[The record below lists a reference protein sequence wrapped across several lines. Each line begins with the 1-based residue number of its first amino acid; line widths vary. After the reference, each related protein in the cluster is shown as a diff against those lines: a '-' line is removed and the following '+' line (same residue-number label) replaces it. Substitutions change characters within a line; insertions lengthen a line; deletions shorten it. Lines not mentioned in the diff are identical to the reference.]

1 MRILPMKKLLAT
13 LLLSSLIPT
22 SANAVDGD
30 YYEFI
35 ERKTILNL
43 SETAEKEVEQD
54 RIRATLRIQEEARE
68 NTMVQN
74 RINKAMQE
82 GVEIAKKYNTIKV
95 STGRYNVNERYNN
108 KLRTNDGWKGSQE
121 IILDS
126 ENKDDILEL
135 VQKLQ
140 KQGFNMSGMSYYLS
154 RDKAAS
160 YRTELINE
168 ALKRVQDRAA
178 SVSKQLGAKHWHI
191 GSVDVSGSNNARPM
205 MRTMGAMKMSLNESA
220 DMVAPVVES
229 GEDRVNVSIRVAV
242 VLDMRD

>member
-1 MRILPMKKLLAT
+1 MKKLLST
-13 LLLSSLIPT
+13 LALLSVLPL
-22 SANAVDGD
+22 SANAADGD

-35 ERKTILNL
+35 KRKTILNL

-54 RIRATLRIQEEARE
+54 RIRATLRIEEEARE
-68 NTMVQN
+68 SAMVQN

-82 GVEIAKKYNTIKV
+82 GVETAKKYKNIKV
-95 STGRYNVNERYNN
+95 STGRYNVNERYNS
-108 KLRTNDGWKGSQE
+108 KLRTNDGWKGAQE

-126 ENKDDILEL
+126 DNKEDILEL

-140 KQGFNMSGMSYYLS
+140 KSGFNMSGMSYYLS
-154 RDKAAS
+154 REKAAS

-178 SVSKQLGAKHWHI
+178 SVSKQLGAKHWHV

-205 MRTMGAMKMSLNESA
+205 MRTMGTMKMSLNESTSMA
-220 DMVAPVVES
+220 APVVES
-229 GEDRVNVSIRVAV
+229 GEDTVNVTIRVAV

>member
-1 MRILPMKKLLAT
+1 MKKLLST
-13 LLLSSLIPT
+13 LALLSLLPL

-43 SETAEKEVEQD
+43 SETAQKEVEQD
-54 RIRATLRIQEEARE
+54 RIRATLRIEEEARE
-68 NTMVQN
+68 RAMVQN
-74 RINKAMQE
+74 RINKAMQD
-82 GVEIAKKYNTIKV
+82 GVETAKKYTNIKV
-95 STGRYNVNERYNN
+95 STGRYNVNERYNA
-108 KLRTNDGWKGSQE
+108 KIRTNDGWKGSQE

-126 ENKDDILEL
+126 DNKEDILEL

-140 KQGFNMSGMSYYLS
+140 KSGFNMSGMSYYLS
-154 RDKAAS
+154 REKAAS

-178 SVSKQLGAKHWHI
+178 SVSKQLGAKHWHV

-205 MRTMGAMKMSLNESA
+205 MRTMGTMKMSLNESA
-220 DMVAPVVES
+220 AMATPVVES
-229 GEDRVNVSIRVAV
+229 GEDTVNVTIRVAV